1 VGRPPA
7 LVSIFLGC
15 IFTTVSD
22 SFFPQRQALPERVA
36 TQPSGSP
43 VQQAFRQAMQVVE
56 DLREQLRLLRASQ
69 AATRQAYWQQVGPVA
84 TATIAARRALYA
96 PLELALTDG
105 YLSRAEE
112 QQVTELLIYNAHS
125 LQERFGEDESVLLA
139 RYAPPV
145 ALPQDEEEP
154 ALTTAPDTATGL
166 LPHEQAAAQARARR
180 QQKRATTRVA
190 QAQAAETEGQALLS
204 NTKAAYRQL
213 ARLHHPDRAA
223 QADAAAQQAQTAMMQ
238 RITAAYAA
246 GDLAGLLSLLAD
258 NDTATQP
265 STESEALLQRY
276 TEALA
281 QQQKQLRQQLETA
294 RRPVDDA
301 PWSGTEKQQRT
312 RLREIKRSLR
322 AETEYLEYLGQQL
335 HEPATLRQVLRQ
347 LTAGGQAGI

>member
-1 VGRPPA
+1 
-7 LVSIFLGC
+7 
-15 IFTTVSD
+15 VSD
-22 SFFPQRQALPERVA
+22 SFFPQRQALPERA
-36 TQPSGSP
+36 PTQPLGSP
-43 VQQAFRQAMQVVE
+43 VQQAFRQAMQTVE

-69 AATRQAYWQQVGPVA
+69 VATRQAYWQQVGPVA

-96 PLELALTDG
+96 PLELALTGG

-112 QQVTELLIYNAHS
+112 QQVTELLVHNAHS
-125 LQERFGEDESVLLA
+125 LQERFGEDESVIVA

-145 ALPQDEEEP
+145 TPEDVAEEP
-154 ALTTAPDTATGL
+154 APAVDVSAEL

-180 QQKRATTRVA
+180 RQQRTTTRTA
-190 QAQAAETEGQALLS
+190 QTQAAETEGQALLS

-246 GDLAGLLSLLAD
+246 GDLASLLALL
-258 NDTATQP
+258 ATTEAPTPP
-265 STESEALLQRY
+265 SAEAEALLQRY

-294 RRPVDDA
+294 RRPVDNA

-322 AETEYLEYLGQQL
+322 AETEYLQYLGQQL
-335 HEPATLRQVLRQ
+335 HDPATLRQVLRQ
-347 LTAGGQAGI
+347 LLASGQAGI